1 MGSLRENHQVLTKN
15 NKLILKLELKF
26 KSKKHNGF
34 TEKVKKIALSDN
46 HDEKISIGSI
56 KRHAYGTNKY
66 LLCKKVTKCRNIIKQ
81 YKTY

>member
-26 KSKKHNGF
+26 KSKKHNGV

-46 HDEKISIGSI
+46 HDEKI
-56 KRHAYGTNKY
+56 
-66 LLCKKVTKCRNIIKQ
+66 
-81 YKTY
+81 

>member
-46 HDEKISIGSI
+46 HDEKI
-56 KRHAYGTNKY
+56 
-66 LLCKKVTKCRNIIKQ
+66 
-81 YKTY
+81 